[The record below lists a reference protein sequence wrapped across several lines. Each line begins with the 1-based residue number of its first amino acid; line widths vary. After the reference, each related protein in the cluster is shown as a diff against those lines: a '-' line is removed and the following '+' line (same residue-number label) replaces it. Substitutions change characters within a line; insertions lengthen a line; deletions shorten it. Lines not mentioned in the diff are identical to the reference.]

1 MLFSWLYLLD
11 ITTIPILELGKVR
24 LREAKE
30 LLQGQRAKRW
40 RSRNVTHCNLILGT
54 IYLTTLQYCPSP
66 GDAAATSSLP
76 VGRLWKPSVTP
87 CPVSMNSRAHG
98 VEPQSLH
105 MGPSSPFPA
114 ALQHSCLELEPD
126 HLESTLFPPDIWLT
140 SRELGKQC
148 VATTDHF
155 SCCGL
160 GFTVFRKL
168 IEWAEGITFPQ
179 IFYPLARTV
188 NIPLPRTPAAA
199 AGGWKGLTLPLP
211 RVERAL
217 TSEVRAVWVT

>member
-1 MLFSWLYLLD
+1 MWEKSKVLPSKEKPKSRASSEFNLGHSWHQKNRSGLAEKKDILKTTECFLHAMLFSWLYLLD

-66 GDAAATSSLP
+66 GDAAATWSLP

-87 CPVSMNSRAHG
+87 CPVSMNSRAQG

-105 MGPSSPFPA
+105 MGPSSLFPA

-140 SRELGKQC
+140 SRELGKQ
-148 VATTDHF
+148 
-155 SCCGL
+155 
-160 GFTVFRKL
+160 
-168 IEWAEGITFPQ
+168 
-179 IFYPLARTV
+179 
-188 NIPLPRTPAAA
+188 
-199 AGGWKGLTLPLP
+199 
-211 RVERAL
+211 
-217 TSEVRAVWVT
+217 